1 MTQEATE
8 YDTTGAL
15 QIASFL
21 YPYVDVLQKK
31 VFIGAQKQQI
41 HQFAMAI
48 GIQRN
53 IPLEKADWKEEP
65 DDKAESQPGS
75 QLSSYSS
82 VTAILDTL
90 ACVGQLD
97 VNKSPNQILSE
108 YTNGGLAYLR
118 EIHFEDQSEEALSMF
133 FEEFDHLVDA
143 EDNN

>member
-1 MTQEATE
+1 MIQEASE

-53 IPLEKADWKEEP
+53 IPLKKADWKEKP

-90 ACVGQLD
+90 ACVGLLD
-97 VNKSPNQILSE
+97 DNKTPNQLLSE
-108 YTNGGLAYLR
+108 YTNGGLAYLK
-118 EIHFEDQSEEALSMF
+118 EIEFENQSEEALSLF
-133 FEEFDHLVDA
+133 LAEFDHLVEA